1 MNGEVNWWS
10 NVDNFICLKF
20 LRKSK
25 LSFDRE
31 RWLWPGYQSFEKTR
45 LRSANTESIIK
56 NQSTATES
64 EWKKVVWPGT
74 ANNSN
79 RRLQKIG
86 VKIVSREN
94 PLGGPSFVWAS
105 AECAAWRSPTSSW
118 FKLMLSFTSSAS
130 VLLWEEIFALLIGW
144 W

>member
-1 MNGEVNWWS
+1 MNCEVKWWS
-10 NVDNFICLKF
+10 NVYNFRCLKF
-20 LRKSK
+20 LHKCK
-25 LSFDRE
+25 LRFDRE
-31 RWLWPGYQSFEKTR
+31 RWLWLVYQSFEKTR